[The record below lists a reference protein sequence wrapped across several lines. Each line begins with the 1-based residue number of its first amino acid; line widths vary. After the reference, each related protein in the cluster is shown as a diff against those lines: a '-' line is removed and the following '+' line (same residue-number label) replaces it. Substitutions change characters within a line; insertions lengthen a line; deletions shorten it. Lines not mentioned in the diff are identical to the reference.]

1 QRLDRHRELVGLAV
15 EQSDA
20 GVELLPDLEAVGAL
34 VATIAREIAALDIGV
49 QLGAD
54 DADLEAVFFDLRDL
68 TRHHRTL
75 LEFAGRAGHHRIAR
89 ELLDAERDALLL
101 DIDVENLRLHH
112 VALLVFLDH
121 LLARTL
127 PVEIGEMDHAVH
139 VAVEAEEQAELGL
152 VLDFA
157 FDRRAGRIFLDE
169 HFPRIAH
176 GLLETERNAALD
188 RIDFEHLHFDF
199 LRRRNDLAGMNVLLG
214 PRHFRN
220 VDQSLDAR
228 LQFDERAVVGDVG
241 HAAFETRA
249 DREFSFDAL
258 PRIVEQLLHAKR
270 DTVRLV
276 IDLDD
281 LHFHRLADIEH
292 FGRMIDPAPRV
303 VRDVQQAIDAAE
315 IDERAVVGDVLDHAV
330 DDLAFF
336 EILHQL
342 LTLLG
347 ARFFQH
353 AAAGDDAVAAP
364 AIHFQNLERLRH
376 VHQRRDVADRANVDL
391 RARQECYCAVE
402 IDGEAALDLIEDD
415 AGNFLVALERL
426 LELAPAFLAPRLV
439 S

>member
-1 QRLDRHRELVGLAV
+1 RLGAGALLERGAKDIAERGAGIGRAVLRDGFFLLGHLQRLDRHRDLAGLAV
-15 EQSDA
+15 ELGDA
-20 GVELLPDLEAVGAL
+20 GVELLADLETVRAL
-34 VATIAREIAALDIGV
+34 VAAIARKVAALDVGG

-54 DADLEAVFFDLRDL
+54 DAHFEAVLLDVRDL
-68 TRHHRTL
+68 AGHDAVL
-75 LEFAGRAGHHRIAR
+75 LEFAGGTGRHRIAGK
-89 ELLDAERDALLL
+89 LLHAKRDAFLL
-101 DIDVENLRLHH
+101 DIDVEHLCLDL
-112 VALLVFLDH
+112 VALLVFLDD

-157 FDRRAGRIFLDE
+157 FDRRAGRVFLDE

-176 GLLETERNAALD
+176 GLLETERDAALD

-292 FGRMIDPAPRV
+292 FGRMIDPAPRD

-330 DDLAFF
+330 DNLAFF

-353 AAAGDDAVAAP
+353 GAAGDDDVAAP
-364 AIHFQNLERLRH
+364 AIHFQNLERL
-376 VHQRRDVADRANVDL
+376 
-391 RARQECYCAVE
+391 
-402 IDGEAALDLIEDD
+402 
-415 AGNFLVALERL
+415 
-426 LELAPAFLAPRLV
+426 
-439 S
+439 